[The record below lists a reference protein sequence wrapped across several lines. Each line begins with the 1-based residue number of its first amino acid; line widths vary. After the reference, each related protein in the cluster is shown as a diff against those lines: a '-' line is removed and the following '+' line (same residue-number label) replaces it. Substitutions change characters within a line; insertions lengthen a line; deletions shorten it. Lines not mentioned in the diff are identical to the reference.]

1 MHSSTN
7 VYTLRAG
14 LNGMGHKALRRWRVH
29 SVSDIICASV
39 RKCVLTLYFHI
50 LHTYSLYLPEY
61 THTQPFSSWLAVFTC
76 LEAVRWH
83 AHNIYTYVNS
93 DRLTIHANTR
103 TPVPP
108 PKTRLQYEIPD
119 ETVRTRSQHE
129 KNHPLLMLGNNRTEH
144 MQHQT
149 LNTTHKKTKFRRT
162 HGSDRATRSGSL
174 AFGIYHNIGLI
185 DQCFDSVSLTQR
197 C

>member
-1 MHSSTN
+1 MRAHTLFPHST
-7 VYTLRAG
+7 
-14 LNGMGHKALRRWRVH
+14 HIF
-29 SVSDIICASV
+29 SVFARI
-39 RKCVLTLYFHI
+39 
-50 LHTYSLYLPEY
+50 Y

-76 LEAVRWH
+76 LEAVHWH

-93 DRLTIHANTR
+93 DRLTIHANAR
-103 TPVPP
+103 TPVPS

-149 LNTTHKKTKFRRT
+149 LNTTQKKTKFRRT

-174 AFGIYHNIGLI
+174 AMGIYHNIRST
-185 DQCFDSVSLTQR
+185 DQYFD
-197 C
+197 